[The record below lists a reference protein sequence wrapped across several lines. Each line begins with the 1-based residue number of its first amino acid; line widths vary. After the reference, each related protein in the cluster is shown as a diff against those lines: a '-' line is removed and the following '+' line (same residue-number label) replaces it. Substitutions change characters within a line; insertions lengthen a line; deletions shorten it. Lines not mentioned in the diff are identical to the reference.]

1 MLLRKVNILL
11 LLFTLFGLV
20 FTSVA
25 QNVAITQLVKRVK
38 PSVVAIMTYD
48 KNGEKQSQ
56 GSGFFIAANRII
68 TNKHVIEDAYK
79 AEIKTYDGSTY
90 QVSGILGTDDDGD
103 LAILEINLPKNKKFI
118 PLSISPTKPEE
129 GERILV
135 IGNPLG
141 LEGTISDGL
150 VSSIRKFDSVTAIQI
165 TAPISPGSSGSPVVN
180 LKGQVVG
187 IATSQLAK
195 GQNLNFAM
203 ASERISKITL
213 IKSKSLPDFVV
224 ENNEKKLIQAA
235 VLVEKG
241 KKVAEATF
249 IEAIAQAKKDNQ
261 KNFSVDNEKVKKDNE
276 NAIPFFREALDIDS
290 TYAPA
295 WDELGNA
302 YYSLERYKDAINAFR
317 AALVLNYRKYT
328 LLQNLANSH
337 RELKEFTLAIKTLHE
352 LAEFDKK
359 FEAMALEQI
368 GDIYSSEMENYKEAI
383 ASYVKSFRLPG
394 FDNTRGL
401 KNKLKLSIM
410 THGIDLQIEKKYYEA
425 IDLYK
430 ILIEIGQEA
439 GGHNKIGEIYYSLD
453 QYENA
458 FNSFSKAV
466 KLKPDFYVAYNNL
479 ARVYL
484 FGFKDYKS
492 AVWAATK
499 ACKLQPDY
507 DQGHYL
513 LGLSYYFSGNKS
525 SALDE
530 YKILMPLNE
539 KLAKDL
545 SDLIYGK

>member
-1 MLLRKVNILL
+1 MVLRKVNISL
-11 LLFTLFGLV
+11 LLFALLGLV

-90 QVSGILGTDDDGD
+90 QVSGILGSDDDGD
-103 LAILEINLPKNKKFI
+103 LAILEISLPINKKFI

-165 TAPISPGSSGSPVVN
+165 TAPISPGSSGSPVIN
-180 LKGQVVG
+180 LKGQAVG

-203 ASERISKITL
+203 ASERISKITV
-213 IKSKSLPDFVV
+213 IKSKSLPDFVA
-224 ENNEKKLIQAA
+224 ENNEKKLIQAS

-249 IEAIAQAKKDNQ
+249 IESIAKAKKDNQ

-276 NAIPFFREALDIDS
+276 NAIPFFREALNIDS

-317 AALVLNYRKYT
+317 AALVLNYRKFT

-337 RELKEFTLAIKTLHE
+337 RELKEFTLAIKTLYE
-352 LAEFDKK
+352 LTEFDKK
-359 FEAMALEQI
+359 FAAMALEQI
-368 GDIYSSEMENYKEAI
+368 GDIYTFEFENYKEATE
-383 ASYVKSFRLPG
+383 AYFKSFKLPE
-394 FDNTRGL
+394 FNNSRGL
-401 KNKLKLSIM
+401 KSKLSLAIIWY
-410 THGIDLQIEKKYYEA
+410 GGELRVQKKYYEA
-425 IDLYK
+425 IEVYK
-430 ILIEIGQEA
+430 MLIEIGQEA
-439 GGHNKIGEIYYSLD
+439 AAYNSIGESYYSLD
-453 QYENA
+453 QYQNA
-458 FNSFSKAV
+458 VDSFTKAI
-466 KLKPDFYVAYNNL
+466 KIKSDNFEAYLNL
-479 ARVYL
+479 TRVYL
-484 FGFKDYKS
+484 FGFKDDSS

-499 ACKLQPDY
+499 ACKLKPDS
-507 DQGHYL
+507 DEGHYL

-525 SALDE
+525 AALDE
-530 YKILMPLNE
+530 YQILKPLNE
-539 KLAKDL
+539 KLAKEL
-545 SDLIYGK
+545 FDLIYGK